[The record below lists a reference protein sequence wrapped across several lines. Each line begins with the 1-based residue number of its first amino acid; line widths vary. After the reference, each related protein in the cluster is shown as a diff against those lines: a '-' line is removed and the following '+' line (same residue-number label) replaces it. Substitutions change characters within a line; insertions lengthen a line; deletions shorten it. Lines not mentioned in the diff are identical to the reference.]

1 LTFHDQLRATFRL
14 GSGVLL
20 GSALL
25 FVAMYAANRTGYTM
39 LGDSIF
45 GVALGLL
52 GLAAL
57 TMVAGLVGRSA
68 HRWVWFNV
76 ITRSSRLIFGR
87 TASQRMLDSPASP
100 ILRLWLH
107 IDPHGKDKD
116 CLISP
121 RVVKNPAT
129 SSTK

>member
-1 LTFHDQLRATFRL
+1 MTFHDQLRATFRL

-45 GVALGLL
+45 GVALVLL

-68 HRWVWFNV
+68 HRWVWFNLV
-76 ITRSSRLIFGR
+76 SRSTRTIFGR
-87 TASQRMLDSPASP
+87 TVSQRLLASPASP
-100 ILRLWLH
+100 VLRLWLH
-107 IDPHGKDKD
+107 IDRQGKDRD
-116 CLISP
+116 GL
-121 RVVKNPAT
+121 V
-129 SSTK
+129 